1 MSWKLSKR
9 LVSQNDP
16 KRPRDPNLAKS
27 IIDIADGRE
36 AGPQSN
42 ARRTGK
48 KTRLQWVGETV
59 ERPGRIPEMFV
70 EPRPKKNLAC

>member
-1 MSWKLSKR
+1 MT
-9 LVSQNDP
+9 
-16 KRPRDPNLAKS
+16 PNAQGNPNQLAKS

-48 KTRLQWVGETV
+48 RTRLQWVGENGWKG
-59 ERPGRIPEMFV
+59 PGG
-70 EPRPKKNLAC
+70 